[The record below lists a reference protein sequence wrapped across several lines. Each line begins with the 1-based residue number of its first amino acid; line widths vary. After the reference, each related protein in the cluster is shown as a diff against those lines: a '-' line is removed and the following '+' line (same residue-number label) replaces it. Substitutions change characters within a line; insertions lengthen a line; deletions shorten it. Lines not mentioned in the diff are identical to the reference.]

1 MKKLI
6 KNPFTLWIVLTVL
19 AVIQEWRFR
28 DRKISIGYM
37 SRVINCDLGVRVT
50 LGDYVQVFNAQLG
63 DFTYV
68 ADGTTIGQARIG
80 KFCSIG
86 PECKIGLGQ
95 HPASVFVSTHP
106 AFFSPQPCSQITFA
120 DRSYFNEHESIIIG
134 NDVWLGARAMVMD
147 GVTIGDG
154 AIIAAG
160 AVVTRDVAPF
170 SVVGGVP
177 AKRIGERFTPEQA
190 DMIRARQ
197 WWDLPLDVLQ
207 VEFRCLHDLE
217 AFSRLPIT
225 GASK

>member
-1 MKKLI
+1 MKKLM
-6 KNPFTLWIVLTVL
+6 KNPFTLWIALTVL
-19 AVIQEWRFR
+19 ALIQEWRCR

-37 SRVINCDLGVRVT
+37 SRVTNCDLGLRVT
-50 LGDYVQVFNAQLG
+50 FGDHVLAFNAQLD

-106 AFFSPQPCSQITFA
+106 AFFSPDPRNQITFA
-120 DRSYFNEHESIIIG
+120 DRAYFNEHGPIVIG
-134 NDVWLGARAMVMD
+134 NDVWLGARAMIMD

-154 AIIAAG
+154 AIVAAG

-170 SVVGGVP
+170 TMVGGVP
-177 AKRIGERFTPEQA
+177 ARRIGERFTPEQA
-190 DMIRARQ
+190 AMIRARQ
-197 WWDLPLDVLQ
+197 WWNLPLEILQ
-207 VEFRCLHDLE
+207 AEFRRLHDLE
-217 AFSRLPIT
+217 AFSGLPT
-225 GASK
+225 GSSK